1 MSCFTVIDIVLLV
14 SDGVVDKAEELLEQV
29 LDGMLSH

>member
-1 MSCFTVIDIVLLV
+1 MNCFIVIDIFLLV

-29 LDGMLSH
+29 LDGMFFY